1 MKSKLKISIGLFL
14 TLSLVLVLNYIFSEN
29 IMVLSIFFVS
39 ISILFFLLQG
49 KKMFWKLGKYW
60 LKFALFLVFVFAF
73 FGLFKCGGLNYK
85 CILERTEMG
94 IITALILLNTV
105 YAVELFI
112 LSITINDI
120 LSLNLPIKYLKFLIL
135 TRTLMTQGVAKFEN
149 DNVLFNIIP
158 EFQIE
163 RKISFKN
170 LKPIFFQKIILIIT
184 ITFYLI
190 EQGEILGSLIDNR
203 INHIYKSE

>member
-1 MKSKLKISIGLFL
+1 MKSKLKISIGLIL

-29 IMVLSIFFVS
+29 IIVLSIFFVT
-39 ISILFFLLQG
+39 ISLLFFILQG
-49 KKMFWKLGKYW
+49 KKLFWKLGKYW

-73 FGLFKCGGLNYK
+73 FGFFKCGGLNYD
-85 CILERTEMG
+85 CILERTEIG
-94 IITALILLNTV
+94 VITALILLNTV

-120 LSLNLPIKYLKFLIL
+120 LSFNLPIKYLKFLIL